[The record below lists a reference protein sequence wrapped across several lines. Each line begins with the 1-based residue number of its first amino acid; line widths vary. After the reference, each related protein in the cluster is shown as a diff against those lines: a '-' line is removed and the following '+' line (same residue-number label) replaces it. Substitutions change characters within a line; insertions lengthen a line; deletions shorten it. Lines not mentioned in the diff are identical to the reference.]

1 MMNFNNDVYQAIKKM
16 TLEEFVKIING
27 YNEMKL
33 NSENIDKEYQVNKN
47 ICLELNIKEYQV
59 NNDKILYTIDELIEK
74 YPFFTRYNINKAIQ
88 KNGLPCF
95 TIGNKRLFNK
105 DEIEKWLDKESKLKK
120 DNTKYEI

>member
-33 NSENIDKEYQVNKN
+33 NSENIDKEYQVN
-47 ICLELNIKEYQV
+47 
-59 NNDKILYTIDELIEK
+59 NDKILYTINELIEK